1 MKTFIQYQITPTNT
15 SRAVLRRYK
24 HFDWL
29 HEQLTRKYASV
40 CIIPPLP
47 GKQLA
52 GRYEDDF
59 VSDRMSRLQ
68 VFVLILVTL
77 LKNHGNSYKLQFI
90 S

>member
-1 MKTFIQYQITPTNT
+1 MNCNKVGNPEKSSKLGGMKTFIQYQITPTNT

-40 CIIPPLP
+40 CVIPPLP
-47 GKQLA
+47 GKQA
-52 GRYEDDF
+52 MGRYEDDF

-68 VFVLILVTL
+68 VE
-77 LKNHGNSYKLQFI
+77 I